1 MGLRKTKLVSGD
13 IYHIYNRG
21 VDKRDIFMDDED
33 HFRFIHDL
41 YEFNDKNPTINLAVY
56 LNSKD
61 GKFKEVGLPNIKIK
75 RRVREMLV
83 EILAFCLMDNHFHL
97 LVKQKEDNGITE
109 FMRKIGTGY
118 TNYINKKYDRNG
130 ALFQGKFKSVH
141 VEKDAYLMYLPIYIH
156 FNPLDYEFKE
166 WRQGK
171 IKDTKKALEF
181 IANYRWS
188 SYLDYIGQ
196 KNFPSVINKDFILGR
211 LGGEEKY
218 KKEVT
223 NWLKSFRDIYE
234 QNLSKTIIL
243 ES

>member
-1 MGLRKTKLVSGD
+1 MSLRKDNLVSGE

-41 YEFNDKNPTINLAVY
+41 YEFNDKNPAIILNNY
-56 LNSKD
+56 LNKKICSQSL
-61 GKFKEVGLPNIKIK
+61 EVGLPKIQRK
-75 RRVREMLV
+75 AREMLV

-97 LVKQKEDNGITE
+97 LVRQKTDNGITE

-141 VEKDAYLMYLPIYIH
+141 VEKDAHLMYLPIYIH

-181 IANYRWS
+181 LANYRWS
-188 SYLDYIGQ
+188 SYQDYIGQ
-196 KNFPSVINKDFILGR
+196 KNFSSVISKDFILNR
-211 LGGEEKY
+211 LGSEEKY

-223 NWLKSFRDIYE
+223 NWLKSFEDIYE
-234 QNLSKTIIL
+234 QNLSKDIIL
-243 ES
+243 E

>member
-1 MGLRKTKLVSGD
+1 MSLRKDNLVSGE

-41 YEFNDKNPTINLAVY
+41 YEFNDKNPAIILNNY
-56 LNSKD
+56 LNKKIYSQSL
-61 GKFKEVGLPNIKIK
+61 EVGLPKIQRK
-75 RRVREMLV
+75 PREMLV

-97 LVKQKEDNGITE
+97 LVRQKEDNGITE

-130 ALFQGKFKSVH
+130 ALFQSKFKSVH
-141 VEKDAYLMYLPIYIH
+141 VEKDAHLMYLPIYIH

-171 IKDTKKALEF
+171 IKDIKKALEF
-181 IANYRWS
+181 MANYRWS
-188 SYLDYIGQ
+188 SYPDYIGQ
-196 KNFPSVINKDFILGR
+196 KNFPSVISKDFILGR
-211 LGGEEKY
+211 LGSEEKY

-223 NWLKSFRDIYE
+223 NWLKSFEDIYE
-234 QNLSKTIIL
+234 QNLSKNIIL
-243 ES
+243 E